1 MRKLGRAAEKGRK
14 RFLRWMKLF
23 VPGRLY
29 DIEGELVRCSE
40 KTEGTVSFG
49 KLAGRDGDPVCGEA
63 GRMSVVRRRGLART
77 VRAPARCRTARAR
90 IGGRACEGRA
100 SVCRG
105 GVEVSRISGTSERG
119 MTYMDSRLLPG

>member
-49 KLAGRDGDPVCGEA
+49 KLAGPLGPVRMPRDGTGILF
-63 GRMSVVRRRGLART
+63 VVRRDECLLYDGVDWPAQFGLQRDVVRPGRGSG
-77 VRAPARCRTARAR
+77 VGPAKD
-90 IGGRACEGRA
+90 
-100 SVCRG
+100 V
-105 GVEVSRISGTSERG
+105 
-119 MTYMDSRLLPG
+119 LLYAGAGWKSPEYLELLKGE